1 MNALN
6 SIILEGYVTKKEI
19 RNNVCI
25 VTMGSDRHY
34 KDTDGNSI
42 TETSYFDIEAY
53 GNLAE
58 ICNKNC
64 TEGRDIRVVGRLK
77 QSRWT
82 SDGKEYSKV
91 VVVAEH
97 FEFKPAK

>member
-1 MNALN
+1 MNAMN

-25 VTMGSDRHY
+25 VTIGSDRYY
-34 KDTDGNSI
+34 KDADGNTV
-42 TETSYFDIEAY
+42 TETSYFDVETY
-53 GNLAE
+53 GNFAE

-64 TEGRDIRVVGRLK
+64 TEGRGIRVVGRIK
-77 QSRWT
+77 QNRWT

-97 FEFKPAK
+97 VEFKPQ